1 MLSGIDIDD
10 WERLPITP
18 LYSVK
23 PKTYVYVP
31 ECGMNVFFDHLDG
44 MYSYCVDVNNDV
56 VHLAASV
63 DVHPLQRK
71 GM

>member
-10 WERLPITP
+10 WERLPVTP

-31 ECGMNVFFDHLDG
+31 SANMNVFFDHLDG
-44 MYSYCVDVNNDV
+44 MYSYCVDIDNKVI
-56 VHLAASV
+56 HLVGWAEV
-63 DVHPLQRK
+63 QPLQRK
-71 GM
+71 ET